1 MATTDAA
8 ARASCEAVPPRNRGA
23 SIETE
28 ATNADAPATIIVGV
42 DDHEGSHDA
51 VSLGAA
57 LAGKLGAELLV
68 AAAIEHA
75 SLPIGRGGSDR
86 ARQEHLDRIFAA
98 VDAQLGD
105 LPYRRFELERKAAV
119 SLEELAV
126 REQADMLVLGHTHHG
141 RLGRI
146 YPGALGDKLLEGAP
160 CPVAVA
166 PPDYA
171 KREHTGFGTVGV
183 AYDGGP
189 EAKAA
194 LASAEFLAGVLGCA
208 LQVITVAPT
217 YPEVDDP
224 MLSVRESM
232 YRERHAGGLR
242 SVSAAEV
249 EGVFDRGEPA
259 RVLARHGVDL
269 DLLVIGSRSHGP
281 VLRTVLGSVGSELM
295 RAAPCPLIVVP
306 RSAEK
311 ESDSALA
318 AR

>member
-1 MATTDAA
+1 M
-8 ARASCEAVPPRNRGA
+8 
-23 SIETE
+23 
-28 ATNADAPATIIVGV
+28 ATIIVGV
-42 DDHEGSHDA
+42 DDHEGSRDA

-57 LAGKLGAELLV
+57 LADKLGAELVV
-68 AAAIEHA
+68 AAAIDY
-75 SLPIGRGGSDR
+75 SPLPIESGDYDR
-86 ARQEHLDRIFAA
+86 AREEHFERIFAPA
-98 VDAQLGD
+98 AAQLGD
-105 LPYRRFELERKAAV
+105 FPYRRFELDRKAAD
-119 SLEELAV
+119 SLEELAA
-126 REQADMLVLGHTHHG
+126 REQADLLVVGHTHRG

-171 KREHTGFGTVGV
+171 KREHTGFGIVGV

-194 LASAEFLAGVLGCA
+194 LARAEALAGALGCA
-208 LQVITVAPT
+208 LQVITVAPI
-217 YPEVDDP
+217 YPDIDDP
-224 MLSVRESM
+224 MANVRESM
-232 YRERHAGGLR
+232 YRERQAAGVR
-242 SVSAAEV
+242 SVSAASV

-259 RVLARHGVDL
+259 RVLARHGIDL

-295 RAAPCPLIVVP
+295 RAAPCPLVVVP

-311 ESDSALA
+311 HADSALA
-318 AR
+318 AS

>member
-1 MATTDAA
+1 M
-8 ARASCEAVPPRNRGA
+8 
-23 SIETE
+23 
-28 ATNADAPATIIVGV
+28 ATIIVGV
-42 DDHEGSHDA
+42 DDHEGSRDA

-57 LAGKLGAELLV
+57 LAGKLGAELVV
-68 AAAIEHA
+68 AAAIEY
-75 SLPIGRGGSDR
+75 SPLPIESTDYDR
-86 ARQEHLDRIFAA
+86 ARREHFDGIFAVVA
-98 VDAQLGD
+98 AELGD
-105 LPYRRFELERKAAV
+105 FPYRRFELDRKAAV
-119 SLEELAV
+119 SLEELAT
-126 REQADMLVLGHTHHG
+126 REEADLLVLGHTHHG

-146 YPGALGDKLLEGAP
+146 YPGALGDKLLQGAP

-194 LASAEFLAGVLGCA
+194 LASAEALAGVLGCA
-208 LQVITVAPT
+208 LQLITVAPV

-224 MLSVRESM
+224 MASVRESM
-232 YRERHAGGLR
+232 YRERQAVGLR
-242 SVSAAEV
+242 SVSAAAV

-269 DLLVIGSRSHGP
+269 DLLLVGSRSHGP
-281 VLRTVLGSVGSELM
+281 ILRTAFGSVGSELM
-295 RAAPCPLIVVP
+295 RTAPCPLIVVP

-311 ESDSALA
+311 HSDNAVA

>member
-1 MATTDAA
+1 MT
-8 ARASCEAVPPRNRGA
+8 
-23 SIETE
+23 
-28 ATNADAPATIIVGV
+28 TIIVGV
-42 DDHEGSHDA
+42 DDHEGSRDA
-51 VSLGAA
+51 VCLGAG
-57 LAGKLGAELLV
+57 LAGKLGAELVV
-68 AAAIEHA
+68 AAAIEY
-75 SLPIGRGGSDR
+75 SPLPIESSDYDR
-86 ARQEHLDRIFAA
+86 ARREHFDGIFAA
-98 VDAQLGD
+98 VASELGD
-105 LPYRRFELERKAAV
+105 FPYRRFELEHKAAS
-119 SLEELAV
+119 SLEELAA
-126 REQADMLVLGHTHHG
+126 REHADMLVLGHTHHG

-146 YPGALGDKLLEGAP
+146 YPGTLGDKLLEGAP

-189 EAKAA
+189 EAQAALVSAEA
-194 LASAEFLAGVLGCA
+194 LASVLECA
-208 LQVITVAPT
+208 LQVITIAPMH
-217 YPEVDDP
+217 PGVDDP

-232 YRERHAGGLR
+232 YRERHAVGLR
-242 SVSAAEV
+242 SVSATEV

-311 ESDSALA
+311 QSDSALA